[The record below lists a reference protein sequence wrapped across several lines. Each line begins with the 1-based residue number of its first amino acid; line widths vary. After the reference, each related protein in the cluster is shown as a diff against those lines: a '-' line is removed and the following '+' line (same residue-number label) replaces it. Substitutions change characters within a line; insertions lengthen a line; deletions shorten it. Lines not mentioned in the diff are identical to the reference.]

1 MSAAE
6 TLSRSITAVWRNL
19 RSMRTA
25 LILLLVLGLATV
37 AGSLI
42 PQAEVSP
49 QRVAELVRN
58 QPLLGRIADSLGL
71 FDVFGSW
78 WFTLVYVLVMI
89 SLASCLI
96 PRSRGFVR
104 NLRRERPRVGDLE
117 GMRHFVRSRVGRSPE
132 AVLEDARNLLRR
144 RRFRV
149 TAENGVL
156 AGEKGLL
163 RDVGSLL
170 FHGSFFLL
178 LAGVVIGKGFGLS
191 GQATVIEGET
201 WVEAHA
207 NYDFPPQEGRFFS
220 EGMHRGFQIKVLDFD
235 VSFHQNG
242 VPREFVSAV
251 EVRGPSGSPRR
262 EEIRVND
269 PLRIEGVNV
278 YQAGYGWAPVIE
290 VRRGN
295 DILARGPI
303 VFVTDE
309 ASDPRFPWR
318 GVVKLPSLQPQ
329 IGIEFRLLP
338 DAVAFIRGAPMLEA
352 RNPFLT
358 YRVYRG
364 DLGLT
369 RAQKIFRFDKAGLA
383 QLDSGGVGLGQS
395 AELPDGLELSFFE
408 LRRYTQF
415 QLRRD
420 PGIWIVLAA
429 AVLVLAG
436 LLPALYSS
444 RQRIYVRAAAEP
456 TGARIEV
463 AGFALQRKAAFE
475 DEFRALTGELL
486 STRVGGR
493 S

>member
-1 MSAAE
+1 MSTGD
-6 TLSRSITAVWRNL
+6 TLTRSLAAVWRNL

-42 PQAEVSP
+42 PQAESSP
-49 QRVAELVRN
+49 QRVAELTRDH
-58 QPLLGRIADSLGL
+58 PLLGRIAEALGL

-78 WFTLVYVLVMI
+78 WFTLIYVLVMV

-104 NLRRERPRVGDLE
+104 NLRRERTPVGELE
-117 GMRHFVRSRVGRSPE
+117 GMRHFARVTVARPPE
-132 AVLEDARNLLRR
+132 AVLQHARSLLRR

-149 TAENGVL
+149 VAQNGVL
-156 AGEKGLL
+156 SGEKGLL
-163 RDVGSLL
+163 RDVGSLV
-170 FHGSFFLL
+170 FHASFFLL

-207 NYDFPPQEGRFFS
+207 NYDFPPREGRFFS
-220 EGMHRGFQIKVLDFD
+220 EGMHRGFEVTVLDFY
-235 VSFHQNG
+235 VSFHRDG
-242 VPREFVSAV
+242 VPREFVSRV
-251 EVRGPSGSPRR
+251 EVADASGAPRT

-269 PLRIEGVNV
+269 PLRVEGVNI

-295 DILARGPI
+295 EVMARGPM
-303 VFVTDE
+303 VFVTDDT
-309 ASDPRFPWR
+309 SDVRVPWR
-318 GVVKLPSLQPQ
+318 GVVKLPSLRPQ

-338 DAVAFIRGAPMLEA
+338 DPLGFIRGAPMLEA
-352 RNPFLT
+352 RDPFMT
-358 YRVYRG
+358 YRAFRG

-369 RAQKIFRFDKAGLA
+369 RAQKVFRLDTARLEPF
-383 QLDSGGVGLGQS
+383 DSGGVGLGRS
-395 AELPDGLELSFFE
+395 AELPGGLEISFLE

-444 RQRIYVRAAAEP
+444 RRRVFVRAATDPAG
-456 TGARIEV
+456 TRIEV
-463 AGFALQRKAAFE
+463 AGFALQRKSAFE
-475 DEFRALTGELL
+475 EEFGKLARELL
-486 STRVGGR
+486 EGDRLK
-493 S
+493 

>member
-1 MSAAE
+1 M
-6 TLSRSITAVWRNL
+6 
-19 RSMRTA
+19 
-25 LILLLVLGLATV
+25 
-37 AGSLI
+37 
-42 PQAEVSP
+42 
-49 QRVAELVRN
+49 
-58 QPLLGRIADSLGL
+58 
-71 FDVFGSW
+71 
-78 WFTLVYVLVMI
+78 
-89 SLASCLI
+89 
-96 PRSRGFVR
+96 
-104 NLRRERPRVGDLE
+104 
-117 GMRHFVRSRVGRSPE
+117 
-132 AVLEDARNLLRR
+132 
-144 RRFRV
+144 
-149 TAENGVL
+149 
-156 AGEKGLL
+156 
-163 RDVGSLL
+163 
-170 FHGSFFLL
+170 
-178 LAGVVIGKGFGLS
+178 
-191 GQATVIEGET
+191 
-201 WVEAHA
+201 
-207 NYDFPPQEGRFFS
+207 
-220 EGMHRGFQIKVLDFD
+220 
-235 VSFHQNG
+235 
-242 VPREFVSAV
+242 
-251 EVRGPSGSPRR
+251 
-262 EEIRVND
+262 ND